1 MNLSADAMNLFLSE
15 SNQFLMLKIGS
26 LILKNRLIMAPMAGI
41 TNLPFRL
48 IVKKYGV
55 GLVTT
60 EMISAR
66 GLTLSQKKT
75 LEYLQSDPEEKPLA
89 VQIFG
94 CEPSVMSDAAV
105 IAVEAGASIV
115 DINMGCPA
123 RKVLKIGAGGALLQ
137 APERIKKIVGAVKKA
152 CHVPLTVKIRAGW
165 SADKPVALEI
175 ARIIED
181 CGADAVSIHPRYVTQ
196 GFSGA
201 ADWKIIAAVKRELK
215 IPCIGNGDITSPA
228 LAFDMISQTA
238 CDGVMIGRGA
248 VGNPWI
254 FKQILDLEKGLKI
267 EQPGLDDLRDLIM
280 EHFRFLSLLVG
291 ENRAARM
298 MRGLLISYTKGL
310 AYSSDFRGNISS
322 VKDLDT
328 LILYLDH
335 YFSRLKEM
343 GLEMATKK

>member
-1 MNLSADAMNLFLSE
+1 
-15 SNQFLMLKIGS
+15 MLKIGS

-66 GLTLSQKKT
+66 GLTLAQKKT
-75 LEYLQSDPEEKPLA
+75 LEYLKSDPGEKPLA

-94 CEPSVMSDAAV
+94 SEPSVMSDAAV

-137 APERIKKIVGAVKKA
+137 TPERIKKIVSAVKEV

-165 SADKPVALEI
+165 SSDKPVALEI

-181 CGADAVSIHPRYVTQ
+181 CGADAITIHPRYITQ
-196 GFSGA
+196 GFSGT
-201 ADWKIIAAVKRELK
+201 ADWKIIAEVKRELK
-215 IPCIGNGDITSPA
+215 IPCIGSGDISTPA
-228 LAFDMISQTA
+228 LAFEMIRETA

-248 VGNPWI
+248 IGNPWI

-267 EQPGLDDLRDLIM
+267 ERPGLDELRDLIM
-280 EHFRFLSLLVG
+280 EHFRFLSLLKG
-291 ENRAARM
+291 EDRAARM

-310 AYSSDFRGNISS
+310 ACSSNFRGNISS
-322 VKDLDT
+322 IKDLDT

-335 YFSRLKEM
+335 YFSLLKET
-343 GLEMATKK
+343 GLYN

>member
-1 MNLSADAMNLFLSE
+1 
-15 SNQFLMLKIGS
+15 MLKIGS

-66 GLTLSQKKT
+66 GLTLAQKKT
-75 LEYLQSDPEEKPLA
+75 LEYLKSDPGEKPLA

-94 CEPSVMSDAAV
+94 SEPSVMSDAAV

-137 APERIKKIVGAVKKA
+137 TPEKIKKIVSAVKEV

-165 SADKPVALEI
+165 SSDKPVALEI

-181 CGADAVSIHPRYVTQ
+181 CGADAITIHPRYITQ
-196 GFSGA
+196 GFSGT
-201 ADWKIIAAVKRELK
+201 ADWKIIAEVKRGLK
-215 IPCIGNGDITSPA
+215 IPCIGSGDISTPA
-228 LAFDMISQTA
+228 LAFEMIRETA

-248 VGNPWI
+248 IGNPWI

-267 EQPGLDDLRDLIM
+267 ERPGLDELRDLIM
-280 EHFRFLSLLVG
+280 EHFRFLSLLKG

-310 AYSSDFRGNISS
+310 ACSSNFRGNISS
-322 VKDLDT
+322 IEDLDT

-335 YFSRLKEM
+335 YFSRLKET
-343 GLEMATKK
+343 GFYN